1 MKKVF
6 LILGNDLILIEE
18 KIKEKS
24 QNYKIYSFKEN
35 KKRKEENVNLEIL
48 NNILQNLNFRLF
60 VSKEDIVLK
69 NLDYLTDKEKEKLIY
84 LLKLNKQVNF
94 FLIFN
99 DEKKFEEF
107 KILLKK
113 EKVDFEELNLNFKW
127 QFQFKKIIEEELKK
141 LKINLSAEV
150 INFLLDNYKNDF
162 SLFFQDLKKIKYY
175 SQGKN
180 LSLEELKNL
189 LQSTANEFQIQE
201 SFLSLNFPVFLKRF
215 KKYINSLQA
224 EGYEKRKEKVEG
236 LIYNLLFGAL
246 LKIYFLK
253 QNNQKF
259 RIEGN
264 PYYLKKLKD
273 YSQKLD
279 FKTIKFLIKV
289 LALTDKKIKKYYLQ
303 PKDIPEEIVFNF
315 YFHQKLD

>member
-24 QNYKIYSFKEN
+24 QSYKIYSFKEN
-35 KKRKEENVNLEIL
+35 KKREENKNLEIL
-48 NNILQNLNFRLF
+48 NSLLQELNYRLF
-60 VSKEDIVLK
+60 TSKEDIVLK
-69 NLDYLTDKEKEKLIY
+69 NLNYLTLQEKEKLIY
-84 LLKLNKQVNF
+84 LLKINKQINF

-99 DEKKFEEF
+99 DEKIFEEF
-107 KILLKK
+107 KILLRK
-113 EKVDFEELNLNFKW
+113 EKIDFEDLNLNFKW
-127 QFQFKKIIEEELKK
+127 QSQFKKIIEEEFRR
-141 LKINLSAEV
+141 LKIKLPPEV

-175 SQGKN
+175 QLEGEI
-180 LSLEELKNL
+180 SLEEFKNL
-189 LQSTANEFQIQE
+189 LQSTTNEFQIQE

-215 KKYINSLQA
+215 KKYIYSLQT
-224 EGYEKRKEKVEG
+224 EGYEKKKEKVES

-259 RIEGN
+259 KIEGN
-264 PYYLKKLKD
+264 PYYLQKLKE

-289 LALTDKKIKKYYLQ
+289 LALTDKKIKKFYLQ

-315 YFHQKLD
+315 YFHQKFD